1 MILKIKKTFEVIRFL
16 YSGEGLEVEELQ
28 QRISRAELDIQVL
41 IKSMKAVLLAISER
55 TQAIAALGGEI
66 DTLHNI
72 GMPIAQDAAFLR
84 LQTAIKL
91 CKEVGDLDE
100 LIQVTF
106 QMFEAHKDMRG

>member
-1 MILKIKKTFEVIRFL
+1 MMKIKKAFEVFRFL

-28 QRISRAELDIQVL
+28 KRISRAELDIQVL

-55 TQAIAALGGEI
+55 TQAIAALGDEI
-66 DTLHNI
+66 GTLHNLDL
-72 GMPIAQDAAFLR
+72 PIAQDAAFFR
-84 LQTAIKL
+84 LKSAIKL

-106 QMFEAHKDMRG
+106 QMFDAHKEMRQ